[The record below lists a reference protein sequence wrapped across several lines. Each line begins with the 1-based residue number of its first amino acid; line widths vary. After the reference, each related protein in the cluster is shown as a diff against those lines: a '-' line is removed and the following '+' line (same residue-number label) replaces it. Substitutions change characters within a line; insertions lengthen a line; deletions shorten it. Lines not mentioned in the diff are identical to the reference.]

1 MKNHEDSWKNRKVF
15 ESQLALNERELSQY
29 PFHWGCFFEAVS
41 SLKKEPKSLLDV
53 GCGSAIFSELCK
65 RHLPN
70 TKYRGL
76 DYAQEAIDV
85 ASERWD
91 ADLQVRDYRELTE
104 SDLSYETL
112 HLGALLDVLP
122 NADEALR
129 VVANYGFK
137 NLILG
142 RMKLVEGE
150 SKSETYEAY
159 NLITTYAFYHNMEK
173 VHHVLTINGYDYK
186 VIGFP
191 DNATIVASKEGL
203 KID

>member
-15 ESQLALNERELSQY
+15 EAQLALNEKELSQP
-29 PFHWGCFFEAVS
+29 PFHWNCFFEAIN
-41 SLKKEPKSLLDV
+41 SLKEEPKSLLDL

-65 RHLPN
+65 RYLPN
-70 TKYRGL
+70 TNYRGL
-76 DYAQEAIDV
+76 DYAQQAIDV
-85 ASERWD
+85 ASERWE

-122 NADEALR
+122 NADEALEI
-129 VVANYGFK
+129 VAGYGFK

-159 NLITTYAFYHNMEK
+159 NLITTYAFYHNMEN
-173 VHHVLTINGYDYK
+173 VHNVLIKNGYDYK
-186 VIGFP
+186 VIGLA
-191 DNATIVASKEGL
+191 DNATLVASKVGL

>member
-15 ESQLALNERELSQY
+15 EAQLALNEQELSAY
-29 PFHWGCFFEAVS
+29 PFHWHCFFEAVK
-41 SLKKEPKSLLDV
+41 SLKKEPESLLDL
-53 GCGSAIFSELCK
+53 GCGSAVFSALCK

-70 TKYRGL
+70 IKYRGL

-85 ASERWD
+85 ASARWK

-104 SDLSYETL
+104 SDLSFDTL
-112 HLGALLDVLP
+112 HAGAMLDVLP
-122 NADEALR
+122 NADEALK
-129 VVANYGFK
+129 VIAEYGFK

-150 SKSETYEAY
+150 SKTETYEAY
-159 NLITTYAFYHNMEK
+159 DLITTYAFYHNMEN
-173 VHHVLTINGYDYK
+173 VHSILTRNGYDYK

-191 DNATIVASKEGL
+191 DNATIIASKEGIKL
-203 KID
+203 D